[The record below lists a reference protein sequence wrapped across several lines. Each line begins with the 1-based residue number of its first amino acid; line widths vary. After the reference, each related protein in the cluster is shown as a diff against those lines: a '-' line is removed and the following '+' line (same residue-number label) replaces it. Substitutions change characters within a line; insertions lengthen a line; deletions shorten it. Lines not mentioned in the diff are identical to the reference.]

1 MMRVLGDRG
10 MRALIAAEFISITG
24 AQMTWVA
31 LPWFVLTTTGSA
43 ARMGLVMAA
52 ELVPMAILGIPSG
65 AVVDRLGSRRS
76 MIVSDGAR
84 AVLMTLVPV
93 LYGLGML
100 SFPVLLALVAGLG
113 IFIAPYM
120 AAQRTILPDLVGED
134 EAVVSQAN
142 ALLQGAQRLA
152 MFAGPAAG
160 GVLIAAL
167 EPANVL
173 YVDAAT
179 YVVAAVIMFVFVPR
193 PRPSDTADAVR
204 ANGLLDGL
212 RFLLRDQFFRPLL
225 GGVAAG
231 EVAFQALFVALP
243 VAVVQVHGGDPRLLG
258 WFLGMFGLG
267 AVAGTLVAVPV
278 LDRVAPFPTA
288 AAALVVQ
295 VALLWLLPL
304 GLPAVGVMATM
315 FAIGL
320 SNPFANAPL
329 FSALTV
335 RVPVRLRAQIMA
347 SSMTLVMLAGPLGL
361 TTGGAALE
369 RLGPTPVFAAI
380 AALATVS
387 YGFVALILVRTWR
400 RERVADPATGPGE
413 EPALSPS

>member
-1 MMRVLGDRG
+1 MRVLRERG
-10 MRALIAAEFISITG
+10 VRALIAAEFVSITG
-24 AQMTWVA
+24 SQMTWVA

-43 ARMGLVMAA
+43 ARMGLVMAV
-52 ELVPMAILGIPSG
+52 ELVPMAVLGIPSG

-76 MIVSDGAR
+76 MIISDGVR
-84 AVLMTLVPV
+84 AVLMALVPV
-93 LYGLGML
+93 LYGLGLL
-100 SFPVLLALVAGLG
+100 SFPLLLGLVGALGV
-113 IFIAPYM
+113 FIAPYM

-134 EAVVSQAN
+134 EGIVSQAN

-152 MFAGPAAG
+152 MFAGPAVG

-179 YVVAAVIMFVFVPR
+179 YVAAAIIMFVFVPR
-193 PRPSDTADAVR
+193 PEPSAASDDVD
-204 ANGLLDGL
+204 ANGVWDGV
-212 RFLLRDQFFRPLL
+212 RFLLRDRFFRPLL

-243 VAVVQVHGGDPRLLG
+243 VAVVQVYGGDPRLLG

-267 AVAGTLVAVPV
+267 AVVGTLVAVPV
-278 LDRVAPFPTA
+278 LDRVQPFPTA
-288 AAALVVQ
+288 ATALVVQ
-295 VALLWLLPL
+295 FALLWLLPF
-304 GLPAVGVMATM
+304 GLPAAGVMATM

-335 RVPVRLRAQIMA
+335 RVPVRLRAQVMA
-347 SSMTLVMLAGPLGL
+347 ASMTMVMLAGPLGL

-369 RLGPTPVFAAI
+369 RFGPTPVFGVI
-380 AALATVS
+380 ATVATVS
-387 YGFVALILVRTWR
+387 YGFVALILVRTWQ
-400 RERVADPATGPGE
+400 RERAQDHASEHGE
-413 EPALSPS
+413 EPVLSRG